1 MSDAVAR
8 PVTNAADVA
17 LEDVLAVARQAGDLI
32 LAMQA
37 DGLRNITSKSSEI
50 DLVTEADVAAE
61 RLIRSELAA
70 RYPAVELWGEESNQA
85 PTSDLFW
92 VVDPIDGTINFAAGL
107 PYFAVNIALQAGA
120 QVVLGVTL
128 ELPARR
134 LYFAR
139 RGAGAFRRD
148 PDGQEQPLR
157 VNRVTALRRA
167 LLTTG
172 FPYSRAEHEDN
183 NLPEFSYFMAHSMGV
198 RCMGSAAMDMVNVAS
213 GGMAAYWEG
222 WLNPWDAAPGVVLVE
237 EAGGRVTDYR
247 GAPWALTKRTLL
259 ASNGQPELHQALLDG
274 IRAAR
279 RNLRQPL
286 LPAAETYD
294 ETGAGDAGG

>member
-1 MSDAVAR
+1 MSDARVQSSMN
-8 PVTNAADVA
+8 PLDVA
-17 LEDVLAVARQAGDLI
+17 LEDVLAVALQAGELI

-70 RYPAVELWGEESNQA
+70 RYPAVELWGEESNQ
-85 PTSDLFW
+85 PPSGDLFW
-92 VVDPIDGTINFAAGL
+92 VVDPIDGTINFAGGL
-107 PYFAVNIALQAGA
+107 PYFAVNIALQAGE
-120 QVVLGVTL
+120 QTVLGVTL

-139 RGAGAFRRD
+139 RGEGAFRRD
-148 PDGQEQPLR
+148 LDGREQRLR
-157 VNRVTALRRA
+157 VNAASTLRRA

-172 FPYSRAEHEDN
+172 FPYSRAEFADN

-198 RCMGSAAMDMVNVAS
+198 RTMGSAAMDLVNVAS
-213 GGMAAYWEG
+213 GGMAAYWES
-222 WLNPWDAAPGVVLVE
+222 WLNPWDAAPGVVLVA

-247 GAPWALTKRTLL
+247 GAPWQLTKRTLV
-259 ASNGQPELHQALLDG
+259 ASNGQPDLHQALLDG
-274 IRAAR
+274 IRTAR
-279 RNLRQPL
+279 QGLSRPL
-286 LPAAETYD
+286 LPAE
-294 ETGAGDAGG
+294 ETGDCVL